1 MRSKSEKKNNV
12 PFSFSYGR
20 KLFGEKCNFL
30 YETEVTREKRNICFP
45 GQESNS
51 GNKTHSKPNTAA
63 FSKPN
68 SGHKKDISPFL
79 VTKQQQQRCHLEK
92 KTFPGRNSLG
102 KKDVVIKLFVSSS
115 AVEFIGL
122 VTNKSRS

>member
-79 VTKQQQQRCHLEK
+79 VTKQQQRCHLEK
-92 KTFPGRNSLG
+92 KNF
-102 KKDVVIKLFVSSS
+102 
-115 AVEFIGL
+115 
-122 VTNKSRS
+122 SRQEQFRKEGCRHKTICK

>member
-1 MRSKSEKKNNV
+1 MELINSYNHLSFNIRNKIKERKNI
-12 PFSFSYGR
+12 FYFLQYL
-20 KLFGEKCNFL
+20 LFN
-30 YETEVTREKRNICFP
+30 TREKRNICFP

-92 KTFPGRNSLG
+92 KNL
-102 KKDVVIKLFVSSS
+102 
-115 AVEFIGL
+115 
-122 VTNKSRS
+122 SRQEQFRKEGCRHKTICK